1 MLCGGIELRRC
12 EPHWRDG
19 TGAPPVGAGPP
30 GASAE
35 IVTDLAEI
43 TAVTDAEIEAIDNYL
58 GRLVEELLG
67 QDHLIPT
74 FIDVDR

>member
-1 MLCGGIELRRC
+1 M
-12 EPHWRDG
+12 
-19 TGAPPVGAGPP
+19 GAGPP